1 MDIKIHVKMLFPR
14 KQKIMSSTAFH
25 VSTFSLVNNAKTV
38 KGKKIGDSF
47 DCNRSNINNPK
58 TQLGITAQATLYD
71 LNVSNNINI
80 LIMQIS

>member
-1 MDIKIHVKMLFPR
+1 MLFPR

-38 KGKKIGDSF
+38 KGKRKIGDSF

-58 TQLGITAQATLYD
+58 TQLGIAAQATLYD

-80 LIMQIS
+80 LIVQIA